1 MGIGKPSN
9 AQYRYIFEESSL
21 MARPG
26 AEILLSTQIDDFT
39 GCDILSAPGMWA
51 VLYKDQPINLKTR
64 YWNANGE
71 FNKYLRTTYPANKPA
86 ENLAK
91 KLNLQFNCSDFTV
104 KKII

>member
-1 MGIGKPSN
+1 
-9 AQYRYIFEESSL
+9 

-26 AEILLSTQIDDFT
+26 ATTLLSRQLDDFT
-39 GCDILSAPGMWA
+39 GIDILTAPGVWA

-64 YWNANGE
+64 YWSERGE
-71 FNKYLRTTYPANKPA
+71 LKKYLRVVYPNAKPA

-91 KLNLQFNCSDFTV
+91 KLNRDFFTEDFTV